1 VKDDQMSRVRSTAR
15 TLRLGVERARFE
27 LWARRLDARLR
38 RAGGRLVVEAP
49 FGAHFYALPL
59 VEVYPYGDTP
69 GTLTIRLGRDAHLGR
84 GLILEIWAQTE
95 NVLELGDQAAFRAG
109 ERLQLRGGAIRLGRD
124 ATIRDYGLLDVMRGG
139 QIVLGEHVQFG
150 SQVALH
156 AVALVQ
162 CCDHVTV
169 GERTSMF
176 DSDHR
181 HDGSEAP
188 VVDQPVAVSPVKI
201 GANTFIGTNSL
212 VLRGASVGP
221 NCIVAGASVVRAGD
235 YPAGFLYA
243 GAPMRAIRPLADGRA
258 HSDGNT

>member
-1 VKDDQMSRVRSTAR
+1 MGRLRSTAR
-15 TLRLGVERARFE
+15 TLRLGAERATFE

-38 RAGGRLVVEAP
+38 RAGGRLVLEAP
-49 FGAHFYALPL
+49 HGAHFYELPH
-59 VEVYPYGDTP
+59 VEVHPYGDSA
-69 GTLTIRLGRDAHLGR
+69 GTLTIRLGRHAHLGR
-84 GLILEIWAQTE
+84 GLILEVWARTE
-95 NVLELGDQAAFRAG
+95 NLLELGDQAAFRAG

-139 QIVLGEHVQFG
+139 EIVLGDHVQFG

-156 AVALVQ
+156 AVRLVQ
-162 CCDHVTV
+162 CADHVTV

-181 HDGSEAP
+181 HDGSAVP
-188 VVDQPVAVSPVKI
+188 VVDQPVAVTPVRI

-212 VLRGASVGP
+212 VLRGAWIGC
-221 NCIVAGASVVRAGD
+221 NCIVAGASVVRAGE

-243 GAPMRAIRPLADGRA
+243 GAPMRAIRALSGASARPDG
-258 HSDGNT
+258 TT

>member
-1 VKDDQMSRVRSTAR
+1 VSRVRSTAR
-15 TLRLGVERARFE
+15 TLRLGAERARFE

-38 RAGGRLVVEAP
+38 RAGGRLVVDAP
-49 FGAHFYALPL
+49 HGAHFYELPR
-59 VEVYPYGDTP
+59 VEIYPYGSAT
-69 GTLTIRLGRDAHLGR
+69 GTLTIRLGRHAHLGR
-84 GLILEIWAQTE
+84 GLILEIWARTE
-95 NVLELGDQAAFRAG
+95 NLLELGDQAAFRAG

-139 QIVLGEHVQFG
+139 EIVLGDNVQFG

-156 AVALVQ
+156 AVRLVQ
-162 CCDHVTV
+162 CGDHVTV

-181 HDGSEAP
+181 HDGSATP
-188 VVDQPVAVSPVKI
+188 VVDQPVAVTSVTI

-212 VLRGASVGP
+212 VLRGVSIGR
-221 NCIVAGASVVRAGD
+221 NCIVAGASVVRAGE

-243 GAPMRAIRPLADGRA
+243 GAPMRAIRALTDASPG
-258 HSDGNT
+258 SDGST

>member
-1 VKDDQMSRVRSTAR
+1 VKDDQVSRVRSTAR

-49 FGAHFYALPL
+49 FGAHFYELPL

-69 GTLTIRLGRDAHLGR
+69 GTLTIRLGRHAHLGR

-139 QIVLGEHVQFG
+139 EIALGDHVQFG

-162 CCDHVTV
+162 CSDHVTV

>member
-1 VKDDQMSRVRSTAR
+1 MSRIRANAR
-15 TLRLGVERARFE
+15 TLRLGAERARFD

-49 FGAHFYALPL
+49 FGAHFYELPL
-59 VEVYPYGDTP
+59 VEVHPYGGQA
-69 GTLTIRLGRDAHLGR
+69 GTLTIRLGRHAHLGR
-84 GLILEIWAQTE
+84 GLILEIWAQSE

-139 QIVLGEHVQFG
+139 EIVLGEHVQFG

-156 AVALVQ
+156 AVARVQ
-162 CCDHVTV
+162 CGDHVTV

-181 HDGSEAP
+181 HDGSAVP
-188 VVDQPVAVSPVKI
+188 VVDQPVAVSPVTI

-212 VLRGASVGP
+212 VLRGASIGP
-221 NCIVAGASVVRAGD
+221 NCIVAGASVVRAGE

-243 GAPMRAIRPLADGRA
+243 GAPLRAIRPLGDADA
-258 HSDGNT
+258 QSDGNT

>member
-1 VKDDQMSRVRSTAR
+1 VVAVRSLAR
-15 TLRLGVERARFE
+15 TLRLGTERARLQ

-38 RAGGRLVVEAP
+38 RAGGRLVFEAP
-49 FGAHFYALPL
+49 HGAHFYELPR
-59 VEVYPYGDTP
+59 VEVYPYGDAP
-69 GTLTIRLGRDAHLGR
+69 GTLTIRLGRHTHLGR

-109 ERLQLRGGAIRLGRD
+109 ERLQLRGGTVRLGRD
-124 ATIRDYGLLDVMRGG
+124 VTIRDYGLLDVMRGG
-139 QIVLGEHVQFG
+139 EILLGDHVQFG

-156 AVALVQ
+156 AARLVR
-162 CCDHVTV
+162 CGDHVAV

-181 HDGSEAP
+181 HDGSQAP
-188 VVDQPVAVSPVKI
+188 VVDQPVAVTPVTI

-221 NCIVAGASVVRAGD
+221 NCIVAGASVVRAGE

-243 GAPMRAIRPLADGRA
+243 GAPMRAIRPLTGAAARADG
-258 HSDGNT
+258 ST